1 MKAHWIP
8 QMNRAGT
15 ARRYVLNLGD
25 GYKAYVSKD
34 ANTDGRTYLWAIMG
48 PRLWPAGQVQQDGI
62 IHLRDESNGHAFQTK
77 EAAML
82 DFEKIMPRWKRE
94 FRHLLPM
101 QEKPPIVESTPSK
114 WIKDI
119 ENIRDIQ
126 HSDPISKTD
135 PYMRGMANALEVV
148 WSIISD
154 EEPCFIEGPLDEAR
168 PTWRKG
174 VPTGCCEV
182 EGAEHC
188 LFGNK
193 ALLIYPDAFGSAE
206 WFTVE
211 IIDQS
216 GEILADDFVKSGDI
230 STARTSAERLWS
242 KGSWKHGSDGV
253 EPPEL

>member
-101 QEKPPIVESTPSK
+101 QEKPPIIEAGETALILGDQLRIETGLSVARK
-114 WIKDI
+114 IKLKLAAVGQD
-119 ENIRDIQ
+119 
-126 HSDPISKTD
+126 SLL
-135 PYMRGMANALEVV
+135 AVA
-148 WSIISD
+148 
-154 EEPCFIEGPLDEAR
+154 
-168 PTWRKG
+168 
-174 VPTGCCEV
+174 VPAV
-182 EGAEHC
+182 AGAAFAAEMMVHLRVQSSLGQR
-188 LFGNK
+188 LF
-193 ALLIYPDAFGSAE
+193 
-206 WFTVE
+206 
-211 IIDQS
+211 
-216 GEILADDFVKSGDI
+216 
-230 STARTSAERLWS
+230 
-242 KGSWKHGSDGV
+242 
-253 EPPEL
+253 